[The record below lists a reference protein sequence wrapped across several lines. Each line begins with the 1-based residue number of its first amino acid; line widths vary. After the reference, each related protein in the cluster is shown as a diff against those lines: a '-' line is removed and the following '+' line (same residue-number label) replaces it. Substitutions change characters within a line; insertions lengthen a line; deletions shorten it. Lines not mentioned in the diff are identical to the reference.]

1 MQITHNGRTQN
12 ASAWARELGIKYHA
26 LRWRLKNWRLQR
38 ALTKPK
44 QLGQR
49 MITHQGR
56 TQNAS
61 AWARELDITYHGLRE
76 RLRRWRSQ
84 SRQRSATARGA
95 V

>member
-1 MQITHNGRTQN
+1 
-12 ASAWARELGIKYHA
+12 
-26 LRWRLKNWRLQR
+26 LRWRLKNWPLER

-76 RLRRWRSQ
+76 RLRRGEPI
-84 SRQRSATARGA
+84 ATALSYRKRGRMT
-95 V
+95 